1 MALADDSSKQK
12 SYEIHHQQIKKM
24 DNYGHL
30 SCAKITSSSSFH
42 DIIIISFMY
51 SKAHP

>member
-30 SCAKITSSSSFH
+30 SSSSSFH